1 MSIAVSILNIF
12 DIRTEIQLHNKF
24 VELLGKNINLVIDV
38 GAHKGQF
45 ILKYCSKNN
54 VKNAMSFEPNPEI
67 FEKLDK
73 KTKNLQ
79 NKEIL
84 KIFNFGLGTE
94 KTEKFLNVNMDSASS
109 SINKLNENSKY
120 FKRKYKILN
129 FMNSKKISKPLKIKI
144 VNLDSVLKESNFK
157 VIDLLKIDTEGYEFN
172 VLKGIGK
179 RLGDIKVIYFEHHF
193 DDMIIKNYKLSDIHN
208 FLKLNNFKKCFKV
221 KMTFRKSFEYIYYN
235 TSLLNL

>member
-1 MSIAVSILNIF
+1 LSIVVSILNIF
-12 DIRTEIQLHNKF
+12 DVRTEIKLHNKF
-24 VELLGKNINLVIDV
+24 KELLGKNINLVIDV
-38 GAHKGQF
+38 GAHKGEF
-45 ILKYCSKNN
+45 ILKYCMKNN
-54 VKNAMSFEPNPEI
+54 IKNAMSFEPNPEI
-67 FEKLDK
+67 FKILDK
-73 KTKNLQ
+73 KTKDLQ
-79 NKEIL
+79 NKGIL

-94 KTEKFLNVNMDSASS
+94 KTDKILNVNMDSASS

-144 VNLDSVLKESNFK
+144 LNLDSVLKDSNFK

-179 RLGDIKVIYFEHHF
+179 KLGDIKVIYFEHHF
-193 DDMIIKNYKLSDIHN
+193 DDMVIKNYKLSDIHN

-221 KMTFRKSFEYIYYN
+221 KMAFRKSFEYIYYN